1 MLIEEQPK
9 DDFDVEA
16 ENIKQSI
23 IFFYTCMILNFL
35 THENNAF
42 DVDTFD
48 AAKEN
53 RESLHKLLNKL
64 VSDVEQAREHGL
76 EPTKPNTLDIPL
88 PGKKGVKVEFL
99 MLDIVDHCAV
109 LKSKT
114 HGHTIFITFKGN
126 KLHVACGYKKNIVLE
141 FKFNFNFRKEK
152 LKLKT
157 VSKDY
162 WRFTGLLEPLFN
174 LKPKI
179 RQAVMQDILFCNTS
193 D

>member
-1 MLIEEQPK
+1 
-9 DDFDVEA
+9 
-16 ENIKQSI
+16 
-23 IFFYTCMILNFL
+23 MILNFL

-76 EPTKPNTLDIPL
+76 EPTKPHTLDIPL

-99 MLDIVDHCAV
+99 MLGIGDHCAV

-141 FKFNFNFRKEK
+141 FKFNFRKEK

-174 LKPKI
+174 LNPKI

>member
-1 MLIEEQPK
+1 MLIEKQPQN
-9 DDFDVEA
+9 DFAVEA

-35 THENNAF
+35 THENNTF

-53 RESLHKLLNKL
+53 RKSLHELLNKL

-76 EPTKPNTLDIPL
+76 EPAKPNTLDIPL

-99 MLDIVDHCAV
+99 MLGIGDHCTV

-141 FKFNFNFRKEK
+141 FKFNFRKEK

-174 LKPKI
+174 LNPKI

-193 D
+193 DW